1 MDVLSITFSDFTATY
16 IVDNDATAAVAVGE
30 IDLLA
35 TFDDILVAA
44 DVTIQTNPNPRE
56 RPSLL
61 SKG

>member
-1 MDVLSITFSDFTATY
+1 LAEIQGNAMDVLSITFSDFTATY

-44 DVTIQTNPNPRE
+44 DVTI
-56 RPSLL
+56 
-61 SKG
+61 